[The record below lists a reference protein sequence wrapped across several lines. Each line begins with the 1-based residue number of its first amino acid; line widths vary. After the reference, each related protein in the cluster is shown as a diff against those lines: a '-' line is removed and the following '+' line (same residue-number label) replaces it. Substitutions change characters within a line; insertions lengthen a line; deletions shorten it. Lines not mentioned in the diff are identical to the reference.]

1 MQIHTTHSLLQA
13 VNKSKD
19 FDLEITTLYTS
30 SKDYL

>member
-13 VNKSKD
+13 VNKFKD